1 MEGTGLLPVLGKKRQ
16 RCQCGFGDRRYNA
29 FLPLE
34 GSWQD
39 GKEARVGAEPV
50 LKPFHRLISVKIPS
64 PFLATCYLSDACLL
78 LKATL
83 GCRFPP
89 TAGPL
94 HALRRLPGC
103 SSLTA
108 FQVTFSVRPTLP
120 LE

>member
-1 MEGTGLLPVLGKKRQ
+1 MLPVLGKD
-16 RCQCGFGDRRYNA
+16 DRDANVVLGTEGIINA